1 MLGGSR
7 DANGG
12 VAARH
17 LVSRSSL
24 LFLDYISDIIYGKGK
39 QKSRTR
45 GRRMPSTQK
54 KLNLT
59 AKSAKSG
66 EDKSTQNGRADMA
79 DEPPFLSR
87 AEADSLVDRITTEVL
102 KGVETSFDKKID
114 TVLKKLEACSSK
126 IAALDT
132 RVTEAEGRISDSAD
146 VVPNHTARL
155 TGSLDLENRGW
166 RCNIRIIGLPEG
178 SEGSNP
184 MSFFKT

>member
-1 MLGGSR
+1 
-7 DANGG
+7 
-12 VAARH
+12 
-17 LVSRSSL
+17 
-24 LFLDYISDIIYGKGK
+24 
-39 QKSRTR
+39 
-45 GRRMPSTQK
+45 
-54 KLNLT
+54 
-59 AKSAKSG
+59 
-66 EDKSTQNGRADMA
+66 MA

-114 TVLKKLEACSSK
+114 MVLKKLEACVTRPCYTCSSK

-132 RVTEAEGRISDSAD
+132 RVTETEGRISDYAD

-155 TGSLDLENRGW
+155 AEVESKLEAALDKINDLENSGR
-166 RCNIRIIGLPEG
+166 RCNIRIIGLSEG